1 MKGARRRR
9 DEVEERGGGRGVE
22 YEAGLSDGGVGAD
35 DRQDVVLITASA
47 APRREAA
54 VKDILLTALALN
66 RLKDKMRR
74 QIGGLTKEGG

>member
-9 DEVEERGGGRGVE
+9 DEVEERGGGGGVE
-22 YEAGLSDGGVGAD
+22 YEARLSDGGVGAD

-66 RLKDKMRR
+66 RLTRGK
-74 QIGGLTKEGG
+74 